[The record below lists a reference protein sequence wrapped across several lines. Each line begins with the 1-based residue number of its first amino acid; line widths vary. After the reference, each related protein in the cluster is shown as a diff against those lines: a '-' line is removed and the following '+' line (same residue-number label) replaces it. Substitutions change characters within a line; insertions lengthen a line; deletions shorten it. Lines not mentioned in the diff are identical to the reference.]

1 MAPTS
6 CPEIRGEANHEIP
19 DQYLDPTRAR
29 RVLGW
34 RPQFDHP
41 TTASRARGRWYRE
54 FLADDALD
62 ERCVPRMRQGE
73 PAGCSL
79 ARVDPA
85 RERAAVRRA
94 SSTIPTP
101 AIRWTWPCA
110 RRVPSCSSPRRL
122 PPAVLFADYAYLSS
136 VSDTMLRHAQAYAER
151 LLQRRALGA
160 NALVVEIG
168 SNDGYLLQHFS
179 QAGVAVLGIDPGSRR
194 RRRRPN
200 GAASRPASHFFG
212 RDLADEL
219 AGEGIRADIVVA
231 NNVMAHV
238 PEINEV
244 IAGVVR
250 LLKDDGVFVVET
262 PYVRDLLD
270 RLEFDTIY
278 HEHVFYYSLTALR
291 ALLARH
297 GLRVIDVE
305 RVSIHGGSIRVTAA
319 LSGGPNDAVL
329 ALLEEEAAWRPH
341 DPDTYA
347 AFAARVDAL
356 RIELSSLLR
365 ERKASGRRLAA
376 YGAAAKGTTL
386 LSVIGVGE
394 DVLDFAVDR
403 NPRKQGRYIPGTKVR
418 IYPPEHLLEAMPDDV
433 LLLTWNFSDEI
444 MTQQAEYRRRGGHFI
459 VPIPSPSIM

>member
-1 MAPTS
+1 MGVACRGCGKSDLPVVLSLGSTPLANALRS
-6 CPEIRGEANHEIP
+6 ASELDVPDPRYPLDVALCPACALVQLVETV
-19 DQYLDPTRAR
+19 DPT
-29 RVLGW
+29 
-34 RPQFDHP
+34 
-41 TTASRARGRWYRE
+41 
-54 FLADDALD
+54 
-62 ERCVPRMRQGE
+62 
-73 PAGCSL
+73 
-79 ARVDPA
+79 
-85 RERAAVRRA
+85 
-94 SSTIPTP
+94 
-101 AIRWTWPCA
+101 
-110 RRVPSCSSPRRL
+110 
-122 PPAVLFADYAYLSS
+122 VLFADYAYLSS
-136 VSDTMLRHAQAYAER
+136 FSDTMLRHAQAYAER
-151 LLQRRALGA
+151 VLQSRALGA

-168 SNDGYLLQHFS
+168 SNDGYLLRHFR
-179 QAGVAVLGIDPGSRR
+179 QAGVAVLGIDPAR
-194 RRRRPN
+194 
-200 GAASRPASHFFG
+200 AAAAAAERAGVPTRTAFFG
-212 RDLADEL
+212 RDLADQL
-219 AGEGIRADIVVA
+219 VGEGIRPDVVVA

-238 PEINEV
+238 PEINDV
-244 IAGVVR
+244 VTGVVR
-250 LLKDDGVFVVET
+250 LLKDDGVFVIET

-319 LSGGPNDAVL
+319 ARGRPNDAVF
-329 ALLEEEAAWRPH
+329 AMMEEEAAWRPH
-341 DPDTYA
+341 DPETYA

-356 RIELSSLLR
+356 RFELSGLLR

-403 NPRKQGRYIPGTKVR
+403 NPRKQGRYMPGTKVR

-433 LLLTWNFSDEI
+433 LLLTWNFRDEI
-444 MTQQAEYRRRGGHFI
+444 MTQQAEYRRRGGQFI

>member
-1 MAPTS
+1 MSVACRGCGKANLPVVLSLGSTPLANALRS
-6 CPEIRGEANHEIP
+6 ASELDVPDPRYPLDVALCPAC
-19 DQYLDPTRAR
+19 
-29 RVLGW
+29 
-34 RPQFDHP
+34 
-41 TTASRARGRWYRE
+41 
-54 FLADDALD
+54 ALVQLV
-62 ERCVPRMRQGE
+62 ET
-73 PAGCSL
+73 
-79 ARVDPA
+79 VD
-85 RERAAVRRA
+85 
-94 SSTIPTP
+94 
-101 AIRWTWPCA
+101 
-110 RRVPSCSSPRRL
+110 
-122 PPAVLFADYAYLSS
+122 PAVLFADYAYLSS

-151 LLQRRALGA
+151 LLQGRALGA

-168 SNDGYLLQHFS
+168 SNDGYLLRHFS
-179 QAGVAVLGIDPGSRR
+179 QAGVAVLGIDPAR
-194 RRRRPN
+194 
-200 GAASRPASHFFG
+200 AAAAAAERAGVPTRTAFFG
-212 RDLADEL
+212 RDLADQL

-297 GLRVIDVE
+297 GLRVLDVE

-319 LSGGPNDAVL
+319 ARGRPTDAVF
-329 ALLEEEAAWRPH
+329 AMMEEEAAWRPH
-341 DPDTYA
+341 DPQTYA

-356 RIELSSLLR
+356 RFELSGLLR

-403 NPRKQGRYIPGTKVR
+403 NPRKQGRYMPGTKVR

-433 LLLTWNFSDEI
+433 LLLTWNFGEEI
-444 MTQQAEYRRRGGHFI
+444 MTQQAEYRRRGGQFI
-459 VPIPSPSIM
+459 VPIPSPSVR

>member
-1 MAPTS
+1 MGVACRGCGKSDLPVVLSLGSTPLANALRS
-6 CPEIRGEANHEIP
+6 ASELDVPDPRYPLDVALCPAC
-19 DQYLDPTRAR
+19 
-29 RVLGW
+29 
-34 RPQFDHP
+34 
-41 TTASRARGRWYRE
+41 
-54 FLADDALD
+54 ALVQLV
-62 ERCVPRMRQGE
+62 ET
-73 PAGCSL
+73 
-79 ARVDPA
+79 VD
-85 RERAAVRRA
+85 
-94 SSTIPTP
+94 
-101 AIRWTWPCA
+101 
-110 RRVPSCSSPRRL
+110 
-122 PPAVLFADYAYLSS
+122 PAVLFADYAYLSS
-136 VSDTMLRHAQAYAER
+136 FSDTMLRHAQAYAER
-151 LLQRRALGA
+151 VLQSRALGA

-168 SNDGYLLQHFS
+168 SNDGYLLRHFR
-179 QAGVAVLGIDPGSRR
+179 QAGVAVLGIDPAR
-194 RRRRPN
+194 
-200 GAASRPASHFFG
+200 AAAAAAERVGVPTRTAFFG
-212 RDLADEL
+212 RDLADQL
-219 AGEGIRADIVVA
+219 VGEGIRADVIVA

-238 PEINEV
+238 PEINDV
-244 IAGVVR
+244 VTGVVR
-250 LLKDDGVFVVET
+250 LLKDDGVFVIET

-319 LSGGPNDAVL
+319 ARGRPNDAVF
-329 ALLEEEAAWRPH
+329 AMMEEEAAWRPH
-341 DPDTYA
+341 DPETYA

-356 RIELSSLLR
+356 RFELSGLLR

-403 NPRKQGRYIPGTKVR
+403 NPRKQGRYMPGTKVR

-433 LLLTWNFSDEI
+433 LLLTWNFRDEI
-444 MTQQAEYRRRGGHFI
+444 MTQQAEYRRRGGQFI